1 MSTESCVNE
10 FWLLMTASANFLSCS
25 QVAKKQNK
33 RGNLPWGFCHSR
45 ILLGGNKRGL
55 PSEKKKKDL
64 QFNISHLVAK
74 TRCIFIGSLAKS
86 GNEIIFRWETDQTT
100 SSVGEV
106 RCLVCFLRLN
116 LWLWWNVGLS
126 SRSFRYICI
135 PYFVK
140 MCSKVT
146 KQSNTYMMLI
156 WNTSG
161 YMGDHT

>member
-1 MSTESCVNE
+1 VLTNSD
-10 FWLLMTASANFLSCS
+10 FWWQQVLILVLLASG
-25 QVAKKQNK
+25 QIKTK
-33 RGNLPWGFCHSR
+33 RGNLPWG
-45 ILLGGNKRGL
+45 ILSQQNFIGRGQEKLAIWGG
-55 PSEKKKKDL
+55 KKKDL

-86 GNEIIFRWETDQTT
+86 GNEIIFRWETDQMP

-106 RCLVCFLRLN
+106 QCLVCFLRLN
-116 LWLWWNVGLS
+116 LWLWWNVGLN
-126 SRSFRYICI
+126 SRSFRYGCI

-156 WNTSG
+156 
-161 YMGDHT
+161 